1 MAELKN
7 MDALVGVEYCLG
19 RYLYAN
25 VAGVMDAVRCDLV
38 KKQGQERAEWN
49 MSLGG
54 ILSSLADG
62 GRCAPGIDTSSMI
75 LKATGEWNSKT
86 TEDYLV
92 MCKEAVVSD
101 KELYHD
107 IVDLTIEWRNALVA
121 SIGQERYDMA
131 SQQIGCD
138 LAAAYIDYRL
148 QQTMIDRLID
158 KETPKSTAEYIIKKA
173 AGESLFGLP
182 YTINRSPLEAQI
194 AREAEAKYKA
204 NGWEWGGA
212 KAASFAIDTVT
223 TLGCGSWA
231 NLAKLAGVEVVF
243 AGMEAYMDSKNKD
256 NSMTIEQCIS
266 RGVFGSGED
275 ENVFDTIKE
284 QAGWLD
290 AERDESVSRINS
302 NLKRPVGTFSLGGF
316 LSRGAKAMFS
326 PFISVVS
333 NAKSRIEQTAQNAAQ
348 PQSHKN
354 QDGANEN
361 PTQSPDKTAE
371 AQLAAR
377 SGNNLIEQQMEQNPQ
392 EAPPV
397 SPDENIRQEQEAN
410 QAGWGSLMSDLGF
423 TGLGNIGHNLGY
435 VIAMMPDILVG
446 MMTGKTQSLHLRD
459 NLIPMASVV
468 AGLFIKN
475 PILKMVL
482 IGMGGLNLVNKAGHE
497 SIERHN
503 NPDGL
508 RFKRYE
514 DQELNP
520 RIVSPVING
529 NCLVADIDRTP
540 CSVMLPD
547 NVVAAYQ
554 SGALPLN
561 TLANAVLAR
570 HDANSR
576 LAQEN
581 YRAVTQEYQS
591 QQTRQIR

>member
-1 MAELKN
+1 MAQPKN
-7 MDALVGVEYCLG
+7 MDALVEAEYCLG

-25 VAGVMDAVRCDLV
+25 IAGVMDDVRRDLI

-49 MSLGG
+49 TSFGG
-54 ILSSLADG
+54 ILSSLADA
-62 GRCAPGIDTSSMI
+62 GRCAPGIDTSSQI

-92 MCKEAVVSD
+92 MCKEAVVKD
-101 KELYHD
+101 KELSHD
-107 IVDLTIEWRNALVA
+107 IVALTISWRSAMVA
-121 SIGQERYDMA
+121 SIGRERYDKA

-138 LAAAYIDYRL
+138 LAAAYMDYRL
-148 QQTMIDRLID
+148 QQTMVDRLID
-158 KETPKSTAEYIIKKA
+158 KETPKSTAEYIIRKA

-182 YTINRSPLEAQI
+182 YTMNRSPLEAQI
-194 AREAEAKYKA
+194 AKEAEARYKA

-212 KAASFAIDTVT
+212 KAASFAIDTVAT
-223 TLGCGSWA
+223 MGCGSWA

-243 AGMEAYMDSKNKD
+243 AGVEAYMDSKDKD
-256 NSMTIEQCIS
+256 NSITIEQCIS
-266 RGVFGSGED
+266 QGVFGSGEN
-275 ENVFDTIKE
+275 ENVFDSIKA

-290 AERDESVSRINS
+290 AERCEGVTRINS

-316 LSRGAKAMFS
+316 ISRGAKAFAS
-326 PFISVVS
+326 PIITAVGNVK
-333 NAKSRIEQTAQNAAQ
+333 KSFEEAAQNAALA
-348 PQSHKN
+348 PQN
-354 QDGANEN
+354 QDASGVN
-361 PTQSPDKTAE
+361 DKTPTRAAE

-377 SGNNLIEQQMEQNPQ
+377 SGNPQTEQQMEQNPQ
-392 EAPPV
+392 V
-397 SPDENIRQEQEAN
+397 SDATDEDGNIRQEQEAN
-410 QAGWGSLMSDLGF
+410 QAGWGSLMADLGF
-423 TGLGNIGHNLGY
+423 TGLGDIGHNLGY

-503 NPDGL
+503 NPNGP
-508 RFKRYE
+508 RFKQYE

-520 RIVSPVING
+520 RITGPVING
-529 NCLVADIDRTP
+529 NCLVANIDRTP
-540 CSVMLPD
+540 CSILLPD

-561 TLANAVLAR
+561 TLANTVLAR
-570 HDANSR
+570 HDANSQ

-581 YRAVTQEYQS
+581 YRAVTQENQS
-591 QQTRQIR
+591 QTRQIR